1 MPQSS
6 YIYACARIRCLENG
20 LLSAPAIRRMADGT
34 LEDAMRVLADARY
47 GGIPDAS
54 VSDIERMIEYETGA
68 AAREVLDL
76 SPDPELT
83 DLFLLYN
90 DVQNLKMLLKAR
102 MLGSSEAGWQPG
114 GLFGRE
120 ELANSVRDQKYD
132 LLPSKMAED
141 LGALENSLKVSVDPQ
156 RISVALDQAY
166 MRYCIATSDAHR
178 SAFAAFYFREMA
190 DYDNLL
196 TFLRMRGVGGARE
209 ETAGMLLPEGYLSVR
224 SLMAAFDQ
232 PMESLTQIVR
242 DYPAYEPLR
251 AGIEEVIRTGRIGAL
266 EKARDDRLISLVRE
280 RRFDTDTIFPIL
292 GYYLARVR
300 EAQAIRLIITA
311 KKNGLDD
318 SVIAERLRVLYV

>member
-47 GGIPDAS
+47 GGIPDAAA
-54 VSDIERMIEYETGA
+54 SDVERMIEYETGA

-102 MLGSSEAGWQPG
+102 LLGSSEAGWQPG

-120 ELANSVRDQKYD
+120 ELANAVRDQKYD
-132 LLPSKMAED
+132 LLPPKMAD
-141 LGALENSLKVSVDPQ
+141 ALASLENSLKVSVDPQ
-156 RISVALDQAY
+156 RVSVTLDQAY
-166 MRYCIATSDAHR
+166 LRHCITTADAHR
-178 SAFAAFYFREMA
+178 SAFAVSYFREMA

-196 TFLRMRGVGGARE
+196 TFLRMRGAGAARE
-209 ETAGMLLPEGYLSVR
+209 ETAAMLLPEGFLSAR

-232 PMESLTQIVR
+232 PSESLIQIVR
-242 DYPAYEPLR
+242 DHPAYEPLR
-251 AGIEEVIRTGRIGAL
+251 AGLEEVLRTGRIGAL
-266 EKARDDRLISLVRE
+266 EKARDDRLIALVRDH
-280 RRFDTDTIFPIL
+280 RFDTDTIYPVL

-300 EAQAIRLIITA
+300 EAQAVRLIITA
-311 KKNGLDD
+311 KRNGLDD
-318 SVIAERLRVLYV
+318 NVIAERLRVLYV